1 MVKRIVTKVQ
11 DVVNRR
17 PLGYLQCRYEVG
29 LDEREAEVLDML
41 RIGPAVRVIAVLGA
55 AGVGKSTICKA
66 VYEHASHLF
75 TAVSYV
81 EDVREKAKHPR
92 GLVRMQQQIIHDLC
106 KMNDVR
112 IDDPAGGRALIK
124 EHLRGSIKVLII
136 LDDVDDCMHVEN
148 LMLPEALGYGSR
160 GIVATRDKCFLSQ
173 IQTHDTYEVRELTET
188 ETIELFSWHAFM
200 KQKPPPSFDKI
211 ATEVAVACGRIPLE
225 IIVVG
230 AHLCGEVNP
239 SIWGEVLT
247 KLRLIPLL
255 SDEKARTQKRLQISF
270 ESLPHDQQEIF
281 LDVACV
287 LLGELGETAKRAWVA
302 FGWSAKALAHLV
314 DKCLVQID
322 ASGKLVVHD
331 LLRELG
337 RQTSRADSTRL
348 WMPDAEIAV
357 KTNLKVQGLSL
368 LGSKAVFPAKQFA
381 LMKDLRILL
390 VDGATGSC
398 FSYFPK
404 TLTLISWPRMPFY
417 YVPPGILA
425 LDKLAVLNLRWS
437 KIKHLFDEP
446 VDQVQS
452 PLPFT
457 NCVFIVISRDS

>member
-1 MVKRIVTKVQ
+1 MVKRIVTRVQ

-17 PLGYLQCRYEVG
+17 PLGCLCRYEVG

-41 RIGPAVRVIAVLGA
+41 RIGPAVRVIAVLGP
-55 AGVGKSTICKA
+55 AGVGKSAICRA
-66 VYEHASHLF
+66 ICEHASHLF

-92 GLVRMQQQIIHDLC
+92 GFVRMQQQIIHDLC
-106 KMNDVR
+106 KMSDLR
-112 IDDPAGGRALIK
+112 IDDPAHGRALIK

-136 LDDVDDCMHVEN
+136 LDDADDCMQVEN
-148 LMLPEALGYGSR
+148 LMPPEALGYGSR
-160 GIVATRDKCFLSQ
+160 GIVATRDKWFVSQ
-173 IQTHDTYEVRELTET
+173 LQVHDTYEVRELTDT
-188 ETIELFSWHAFM
+188 ETIELFCWHAFM
-200 KQKPPPSFDKI
+200 KQKPPSSFEKI
-211 ATEVAVACGRIPLE
+211 ATEVAVACGRIPFE

-255 SDEKARTQKRLQISF
+255 PDEKVRTQKRLQISF
-270 ESLPHDQQEIF
+270 EALPHDQQEIF
-281 LDVACV
+281 LDIACV
-287 LLGELGETAKRAWVA
+287 VLGEMAETAKRAWVA
-302 FGWSAKALAHLV
+302 FGWSTKALEHLV
-314 DKCLVQID
+314 DKSLVQID
-322 ASGKLVVHD
+322 ASGKLVMHD

-337 RQTSRADSTRL
+337 RQKSKSDSTRL

-357 KTNLKVQGLSL
+357 KTNFKVQGLSL
-368 LGSKAVFPAKQFA
+368 LGSKAVFPARQLA

-390 VDGATGSC
+390 VDGATGKC
-398 FSYFPK
+398 FSCFPK

-417 YVPPGILA
+417 YLPAGILA
-425 LDKLAVLNLRWS
+425 LDKLAVLNLGWS

-446 VDQVQS
+446 VDQVLYTDES
-452 PLPFT
+452 
-457 NCVFIVISRDS
+457 C